1 MGSQHFH
8 VHKVFHSEDWLNFV
22 EKEVKMAHIFFS
34 KSTNLF
40 RFIGMVLVLSA
51 CTAAPATPNQIATPQ
66 NTLPA
71 IETPVVTSS
80 PHEADCSSL
89 RSIEGSVETLITF
102 VNSSARAINIY
113 WINYQGAEEFW
124 FSLYPGQ
131 SQIQGTFV
139 THAWCIRDKN
149 SNTASMTVV
158 ATQAEQLVTIALSD
172 STVTIVPTPSPK
184 RLNAILPTLD
194 PMLGIIQWAETNH
207 MPNPSAAP
215 FDSLRSQQLIFH
227 NGYVYIFGGRNASDE
242 RLTNVYFSAIRL
254 DGTLVGWVETTSLP
268 GRYYDH
274 VVVKAGNYVYLLTGA
289 AGVDDVYYAPFN
301 PDGSIGA
308 WKETASLSP
317 SRQTFAAVSYGKFIY
332 AAGGN
337 SGGIQNFVQYALVRP
352 DGSLTEWNYT
362 ASPPLARQ
370 EHTLIAYDGYLYLIG
385 GKKADDQWVNTV
397 YFSAIQ
403 SDGMLAEWKTTTPLP
418 KTIFGH
424 GAFESNGYVYFLG
437 NTTSYYTRILEDHT
451 LAEWQPATSLPSRR
465 HGLRISANNGFVY
478 AIGGYDSTTYQNTA
492 YYGGLGLQ
500 LSAESPIVDHTDCT
514 SVWTRLKAGGEAKV
528 SEDTSLTNRVRV
540 GPGTNEPIVA
550 LLYPGSIV
558 KLIEG
563 PVCAD
568 GVVFWK
574 VGSYPTGIGWTAE
587 GDGRKYFLEPI
598 R

>member
-1 MGSQHFH
+1 MS
-8 VHKVFHSEDWLNFV
+8 
-22 EKEVKMAHIFFS
+22 HILLS
-34 KSTNLF
+34 KSTTLF
-40 RFIGMVLVLSA
+40 RLLGIVLVLSA

-80 PHEADCSSL
+80 PDEANCSSL
-89 RSIEGSVETLITF
+89 RSVEGSVETTITF
-102 VNSSARAINIY
+102 VNSSARAINVY
-113 WINYQGAEEFW
+113 WVNYQGTEEFW

-149 SNTASMTVV
+149 NKTALMTVV

-172 STVTIVPTPSPK
+172 STVSIVPTPSPNP
-184 RLNAILPTLD
+184 LDAIAPALDPTLG
-194 PMLGIIQWAETNH
+194 MIQWAETDQL
-207 MPNPSAAP
+207 PNPSAAP

-227 NGYVYIFGGRNASDE
+227 NGYVYIFGGRNESNE

-254 DGTLVGWVETTSLP
+254 DGTLVGWMETTALP
-268 GRYYDH
+268 GQYYDH

-289 AGVDDVYYAPFN
+289 DGVDDVYYAPFN

-308 WKETASLSP
+308 WKETTSLSP

-352 DGSLTEWNYT
+352 DGSLTQWTYT
-362 ASPPLARQ
+362 VAPPQARQ
-370 EHTLIAYDGYLYLIG
+370 EHSMIAYDGYLYLIG
-385 GKKADDQWVNTV
+385 GKKANDQWVNTV

-403 SDGMLAEWKTTTPLP
+403 PDGTLAEWDMTTPVP
-418 KTIFGH
+418 KTRSGF
-424 GAFESNGYVYFLG
+424 GAFESNGHVYLFG
-437 NTTSYYTRILEDHT
+437 NNVSYFSRVLEDHS
-451 LAEWQPATSLPSRR
+451 LAAWQAAKPVPAIR
-465 HGLRISANNGFVY
+465 HGLRVGTNNGFAY
-478 AIGGYDSTTYQNTA
+478 AIGGYDYTTYQNTA

-500 LSAESPIVDHTDCT
+500 LSAESPIVDHPDCT
-514 SVWTRLKAGGEAKV
+514 SGWTRLKAGQEAKV
-528 SEDTSLTNRVRV
+528 SDDDSLTNRVRL
-540 GPGTNEPIVA
+540 GPGTNEPIIA

-558 KLIEG
+558 RLIEG

-568 GVVFWK
+568 GAVFWK

-587 GDGRKYFLEPI
+587 GDGRDYFLEPI